1 MFACIATLVIA
12 TGPPAAGAQT
22 NGNACRM
29 DANGLRSNTP
39 VTVGGTAT
47 AASPTHVDLS
57 GVRLA
62 TTIPDTVYLEL
73 YSLGYY
79 TVGLN
84 PVGLTIRLTISAT
97 NTIEDQQTV
106 ATTTSMAVQITD
118 PDGVKQTGDESVLVS
133 PPIDVALPS
142 SAWTPTGGEIQ
153 FSQGVAQIVTS
164 HFFGTVTATYDC
176 VPGSTPDRVAL
187 ETATPVPFA
196 AITPPTPPLCSDGA
210 VTAGPA
216 LSAEIDVPA
225 LCSDVNGDID
235 PGSVTVV
242 SPPAGGTAAVG
253 PSGVVT
259 YLNVDESI
267 GEDQFVV
274 TIADATGLVSAPITI
289 TVAVRPLRVLQRD
302 DGPVQLSTVFL
313 DGDAQVAGGALSSI
327 TVTNL
332 PMSGVGFTVAAY
344 ATDLGSLEVPTTGID
359 LNGDGTPDLSTAS
372 CAAAG
377 PVERLCIPA
386 RNMGWQPRASV
397 LADGVTGGGA
407 FVQPGPSSAAS
418 AGDWLAQLRSADPGP
433 GLSSPQIL
441 CSSPPT
447 TASGVFQC
455 DADLFLG
462 VPASAGAAPY
472 QGLIVITIL

>member
-1 MFACIATLVIA
+1 MVVA

-39 VTVGGTAT
+39 VTVAGTAT
-47 AASPTHVDLS
+47 APTPTDIDLS
-57 GVRLA
+57 GVQLA

-79 TVGLN
+79 TVGFN
-84 PVGLTIRLTISAT
+84 PVGLTIQLTISAT
-97 NTIEDQQTV
+97 NTVEDQQTV
-106 ATTTSMAVQITD
+106 AMTTSTTVQIAD

-133 PPIDVALPS
+133 PPIAVALPS

-164 HFFGTVTATYDC
+164 HFFGSATATYDC

-187 ETATPVPFA
+187 EPATPVPFA
-196 AITPPTPPLCSDGA
+196 AITPPTPPQCSDGA

-216 LSAEIDVPA
+216 LSAAIDVVA
-225 LCSDVNGDID
+225 LCSDINGDID
-235 PGSVTVV
+235 TGSVIVV
-242 SPPAGGTAAVG
+242 GPPAGGTASVG
-253 PSGVVT
+253 PTGVVT

-289 TVAVRPLRVLQRD
+289 TVAVQPLRVLQRD
-302 DGPVQLSTVFL
+302 DAPVQLSTVIL

-327 TVTNL
+327 TITNL
-332 PMSGVGFTVAAY
+332 PASGLGFTVAAY
-344 ATDLGSLEVPTTGID
+344 ATDLGSLEVTTTGID
-359 LNGDGTPDLSTAS
+359 LNGDGTPDLHTAS
-372 CAAAG
+372 CAVAG
-377 PVERLCIPA
+377 FVERLCIPA

-397 LADGVTGGGA
+397 LADGVVGGGA
-407 FVQPGPSSAAS
+407 TVQPGPSSTTSAA
-418 AGDWLAQLRSADPGP
+418 DWLAQLRSADPGP
-433 GLSSPQIL
+433 GLSSPQVL

-447 TASGVFQC
+447 VASGVFRC
-455 DADLFLG
+455 DADLYLG
-462 VPASAGAAPY
+462 VPASAGAASY